1 MSNSESVRRALSCL
15 LLISLAGI
23 PTMATGEETQFAKQ
37 SSARNHVAVLKQ
49 YCFAC
54 HNRNQQEAGLA
65 LDRLDMANP
74 ASDAE
79 SWEKVIQKLRRRAM
93 PPAQMPRP
101 DDKTYDEVASWLET
115 EIDGASTA
123 KPNPGRPLL
132 HRMNRT
138 EYRNAIRD
146 LLAVDVDVSALP
158 ADDSASG
165 FDNNADALGVSA
177 ALLES
182 YITAAR
188 KIARLAVGNPEV
200 APTTATYNTA
210 LDLTQ
215 SYHMREM
222 PLGTRGGIRVDE
234 YLPVDGEYEIVVTL
248 RRNAVGHI
256 RGLTEEHQVELSLDG
271 EQIGLFTIGGK
282 GAYRPLTAG
291 GLGASGLGLST
302 ASTADEHLRVR
313 LPIPAGDRT
322 IIATFFAKPATLEEK
337 TEKPYLRRQV
347 GANSREG
354 FPEVDRLFLKGP
366 FDPSRP
372 AESASRDRI
381 FSCWPEDESGEIA
394 CAESILTRLGRLAY
408 RRPLE
413 PPELDRLLVFYAEG
427 RRGHDFE
434 AGIELAL
441 RYLLASPQF
450 IFRLEEEPSDLPEGE
465 VYRLNDHDIA
475 SRLSFF
481 LWSSI
486 PDDALLKAAE
496 RGELTDLDGLTQQV
510 NRMLDHPKASALVEN
525 FAGQWLYVRNLRST
539 SPNQTSF
546 PNFDDNLRQAMLQ
559 ETELF
564 IESIL
569 REDRSVL
576 ELLTAD
582 YTYMNERLAR
592 HYGIRGVYGD
602 RFRRVPVTDEHRRGL
617 LGHGSVLTVT
627 SHPTRTSPVLRGK
640 WVLENLLGMAP
651 PPPPPNIPALEESTK
666 SLEGLSIRERL
677 VQHREN
683 PACAV
688 CHSQMDP
695 YGFGLE
701 NFDAVG
707 RWRTIEADGA
717 IINASDTLPDGTVF
731 DGPTELRE
739 IILQRPDVFV
749 DTMTR
754 KLLIYALGRGL
765 EYYDAP
771 IVRRIVAQAASEGYR
786 FSSLIEGIATS
797 EPFRTKMK
805 ASIRPAAVA
814 EDVQKHLNLP
824 KRGQVHD
831 NELDSGS

>member
-1 MSNSESVRRALSCL
+1 MTTSESLRRTLSGL
-15 LLISLAGI
+15 LLTSLAAM
-23 PTMATGEETQFAKQ
+23 PSTATGEETQRAKR
-37 SSARNHVAVLKQ
+37 SEARNHVAVLRQ
-49 YCFAC
+49 YCYTC

-65 LDRLDMANP
+65 IDRLDMANP

-79 SWEKVIQKLRRRAM
+79 SWEKIIQKLRRRTM

-101 DDKTYDEVASWLET
+101 DDDTYDAVASWLET
-115 EIDGASTA
+115 EIDRAASA

-188 KIARLAVGNPEV
+188 KIARLAVGSPAV
-200 APTTATYNTA
+200 APTTTTYNTA
-210 LDLTQ
+210 RDLTQ
-215 SYHMREM
+215 SYHMRDM

-234 YLPVDGEYEIVVTL
+234 YLPVDGEYEIAVTL

-256 RGLTEEHQVELSLDG
+256 RGLVEEHQIELSLDG

-282 GAYRPLTAG
+282 DAYNPLTAG
-291 GLGASGLGLST
+291 GLGAN
-302 ASTADEHLRVR
+302 ASSIADKNLRVR
-313 LPIPAGDRT
+313 LPIPAGDHT
-322 IIATFFAKPATLEEK
+322 IIATFLAKPAALLEQAG
-337 TEKPYLRRQV
+337 KPYLRSYV
-347 GANSREG
+347 AANSLAG
-354 FPEVDRLFLKGP
+354 FPEVDRLLLKGP
-366 FDPSRP
+366 FDPARP
-372 AESASRDRI
+372 RDSTSRDRI
-381 FSCWPEDESGEIA
+381 FSCQPADGSDETA
-394 CAESILTRLGRLAY
+394 CAESIFMRLGRLAY

-413 PPELDRLLVFYAEG
+413 PPELERLLAFYAEG
-427 RRGHDFE
+427 RRDHDFE

-450 IFRLEEEPSDLPEGE
+450 IFRLEEEPGDAAEGE
-465 VYRLNDHDIA
+465 VYRLNDYDIA

-486 PDDALLKAAE
+486 PDDALLNAAE
-496 RGELTDLDGLTQQV
+496 RGELTDLDGLAHQV
-510 NRMLDHPKASALVEN
+510 NRMLEHPKASALVEN

-539 SPNQTSF
+539 FPNQTNF
-546 PNFDDNLRQAMLQ
+546 PNFDDNLRQAMQQ

-564 IESIL
+564 IESII

-666 SLEGLSIRERL
+666 SAEGLSVRERL

-717 IINASDTLPDGTVF
+717 VINASDTLPDGTVF

-739 IILQRPDVFV
+739 IILQRPNVFV

-786 FSSLIEGIATS
+786 FSSLIEGIVMS

-805 ASIRPAAVA
+805 PSIRPADVA
-814 EDVQKHLNLP
+814 EDEREHDDLP
-824 KRGQVHD
+824 KDVQLQD
-831 NELDSGS
+831 NEPGSGSEEKS